1 MIFDFEYDQIFKE
14 KITNSDQLITV
25 IPIIYNHNGQEK
37 RILLL
42 RVNKQLRSVLFT
54 TYPDE
59 NTDDS
64 SFTGKILMQNLNG
77 GFINGYRVKDG
88 LLTSQFI
95 LKNQANT
102 VTNKTITTEGYG
114 GDNGGGSESFY
125 NLDEVV
131 VWNNYNS
138 PMNSIDYMSLYTG
151 YGTTESYTDNYE
163 MNWNYGGGGSS
174 GGSQGSHVVTTDED
188 EGVANYI
195 EDNIDDSELDECPK
209 AIIEKLKKLTQ
220 SDIASMFKKF
230 DPNVSLFNIKIMP
243 GTVNYSTDIA
253 ETQVF
258 SPNNYN
264 ITLSSDYL
272 NGVRSWAPSSPPTT
286 LSIAT
291 TITHEIIHAYLLSLV
306 DQYNVSSSST
316 IYDFSTLFDA
326 YVTNKTKV
334 GTQAQVDAQHEII
347 VEKYVNVIA
356 STIQEFDTGISVTSG
371 YPRQVSLDLAWAG
384 LIGTDF
390 FKKNYPDDAT
400 HNNYADRERI
410 KIRRYVEEYNES
422 RENQSPLGKPC
433 K

>member
-1 MIFDFEYDQIFKE
+1 
-14 KITNSDQLITV
+14 
-25 IPIIYNHNGQEK
+25 
-37 RILLL
+37 
-42 RVNKQLRSVLFT
+42 
-54 TYPDE
+54 
-59 NTDDS
+59 
-64 SFTGKILMQNLNG
+64 
-77 GFINGYRVKDG
+77 
-88 LLTSQFI
+88 
-95 LKNQANT
+95 
-102 VTNKTITTEGYG
+102 
-114 GDNGGGSESFY
+114 
-125 NLDEVV
+125 
-131 VWNNYNS
+131 
-138 PMNSIDYMSLYTG
+138 
-151 YGTTESYTDNYE
+151 
-163 MNWNYGGGGSS
+163 
-174 GGSQGSHVVTTDED
+174 
-188 EGVANYI
+188 
-195 EDNIDDSELDECPK
+195 
-209 AIIEKLKKLTQ
+209 
-220 SDIASMFKKF
+220 MFKKF

-264 ITLSSDYL
+264 ITLSYDYL
-272 NGVRSWAPSSPPTT
+272 NGARSWAPSSPPTI

-316 IYDFSTLFDA
+316 ICDFPTLYNA
-326 YVTNKTKV
+326 YVKNKTEG

-400 HNNYADRERI
+400 HNNYADRKRI